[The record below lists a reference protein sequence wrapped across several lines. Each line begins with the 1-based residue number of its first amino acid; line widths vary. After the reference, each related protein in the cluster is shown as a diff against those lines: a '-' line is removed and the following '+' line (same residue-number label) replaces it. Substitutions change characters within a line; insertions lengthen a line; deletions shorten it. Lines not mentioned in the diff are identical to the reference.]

1 MSLDISYQIVGE
13 GDPIIFIHGIGSKK
27 TSWNS
32 VVNELKKQFLC
43 ITYDLR
49 GHGDSKDISSDFNLN
64 DLVEDIEKIR
74 SHLDIDKMH
83 LVGHSLGGMIGP
95 AYTKKYPNK
104 VISITL
110 LSTAAFRSVKDQQKL
125 LNIISLIENEGLD
138 EVIPNLINRWFTDI
152 FIQQNQNIINKRIE
166 QIKNTPISV
175 FLKVFRIYALTEM
188 SSWLASIKTP
198 CLVMTGEYDIGC
210 SPEINKQIVKTI
222 PNSKLEILKNLK
234 HAITLESPQLVSKNI
249 NKFLNNL

>member
-1 MSLDISYQIVGE
+1 MNLDISYQIVGE
-13 GDPIIFIHGIGSKK
+13 GDPVIFIHGIGSKK

-104 VISITL
+104 KKISQSI
-110 LSTAAFRSVKDQQKL
+110 FCVFSVL
-125 LNIISLIENEGLD
+125 
-138 EVIPNLINRWFTDI
+138 LINRRFTDI

-222 PNSKLEILKNLK
+222 PNSKLKIINIRPQDYLDKGQILIKIMYILKSVRK
-234 HAITLESPQLVSKNI
+234 
-249 NKFLNNL
+249 